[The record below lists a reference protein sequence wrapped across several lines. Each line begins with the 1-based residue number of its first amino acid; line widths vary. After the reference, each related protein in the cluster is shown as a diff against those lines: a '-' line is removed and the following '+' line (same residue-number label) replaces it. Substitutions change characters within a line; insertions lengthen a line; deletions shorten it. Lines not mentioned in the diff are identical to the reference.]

1 MAAALLEEVLGR
13 RSVCSRAMN
22 YAVRRGLGPR
32 TSAGRPEGGER
43 RKGDGERPPCGY
55 VDERKSETEEE

>member
-43 RKGDGERPPCGY
+43 RRRKAAVWY